1 MNCAVAIYEPPISSK
16 TCCFLSLTR
25 NIGNKQ
31 EDCSLCNAMLGL
43 SLVNKSPIQPFLLFP
58 SPDQGNNGQIKTSF
72 FVLFF
77 FDSSPLCGLKFL
89 SCVFQEHRRQ
99 KGKCWR
105 FNQSSCVK
113 DGSHISPI
121 PMTIAALTPRAKII
135 IWSHIPVFHL
145 KNRYR
150 KIHLWSVVFWKAG
163 RNVTDFC
170 RCNRPSFDTSVNDSR
185 FWSCDSPRFFSL
197 SRSLSPFLLH
207 RFILNRNAWSWCEC
221 MEYLFSY
228 CDALYCWRS
237 SAKFLWINK

>member
-1 MNCAVAIYEPPISSK
+1 MQGPELPFTAPLYFTVMHIAENILMYFHLFLFLSFSVPVYTKYIKIVNCAVAIYEPPISSK

-25 NIGNKQ
+25 NVGNKQ
-31 EDCSLCNAMLGL
+31 EDCSLCIAMLGL

-135 IWSHIPVFHL
+135 I
-145 KNRYR
+145 
-150 KIHLWSVVFWKAG
+150 
-163 RNVTDFC
+163 
-170 RCNRPSFDTSVNDSR
+170 
-185 FWSCDSPRFFSL
+185 
-197 SRSLSPFLLH
+197 
-207 RFILNRNAWSWCEC
+207 
-221 MEYLFSY
+221 
-228 CDALYCWRS
+228 
-237 SAKFLWINK
+237 